1 MTGLAHGAPHP
12 RRVPIGLWPL
22 ACFLAMGAF
31 WGTWAALLPDI
42 KAQSGATDGEL
53 GMALI
58 ASGLGALPGMAL
70 SGRLWRPAGWYV
82 LPAATAFFAL
92 AALGPLVARSP
103 LMLGVTL
110 LFVGAGSGAMDVAMN
125 SAISDVEAIASRR
138 LMYGAH
144 ALFSLAAFLASLL
157 TGFAREAGA
166 GPVAVLPLAAL
177 ALGVAALGSLS
188 VAGTA
193 HAATRTGTSTG
204 PDDASSSAAI
214 RAIAALAVL
223 CALAFLIEDA
233 VQNWSA
239 LHLEHDL
246 LSPPE
251 IGGAGPAV
259 FAGAMFLGRSAG
271 QWLGARYTDR
281 ALLTGGALA
290 AAAGLAASALT
301 AEPIVALAGFAVSGA
316 GVALVAPALFAR
328 AGRLVDPRR
337 RGAAIATLT
346 SVGYMGFVV
355 GPALV
360 GLVAQLA
367 GLPAAFGVLAGL
379 AGLLAL
385 GGAWLLRASTRRAF
399 VVGEELLKTG
409 RA

>member
-1 MTGLAHGAPHP
+1 M
-12 RRVPIGLWPL
+12 
-22 ACFLAMGAF
+22 
-31 WGTWAALLPDI
+31 
-42 KAQSGATDGEL
+42 
-53 GMALI
+53 
-58 ASGLGALPGMAL
+58 
-70 SGRLWRPAGWYV
+70 WR
-82 LPAATAFFAL
+82 
-92 AALGPLVARSP
+92 
-103 LMLGVTL
+103 
-110 LFVGAGSGAMDVAMN
+110 
-125 SAISDVEAIASRR
+125 AIASRR

-301 AEPIVALAGFAVSGA
+301 AEPIVALAGFAVGGA
-316 GVALVAPALFAR
+316 ASRWLRRHSLLAR
-328 AGRLVDPRR
+328 AASSIRAGAVPPSRLSRAWATWASWWAPRWWAWSRNCRPAGGVRRPGRVAGCRARRRLV
-337 RGAAIATLT
+337 
-346 SVGYMGFVV
+346 
-355 GPALV
+355 
-360 GLVAQLA
+360 
-367 GLPAAFGVLAGL
+367 
-379 AGLLAL
+379 
-385 GGAWLLRASTRRAF
+385 LLRASTRRAF

-409 RA
+409 RADP